1 MVLNLAHYKK
11 AIILRKYDASWPFII
26 AASWSVVIQV
36 GMAAVGTFIV
46 KRFSTPFSVG
56 FLLGVVI
63 FVAQQHLMLS
73 VTFWHVKYGD
83 FSANFAFSS
92 LSFSLFVVYGFFGCI
107 LFNYRQEI
115 MVAPIDAKGFGKRK
129 TALANTASEDA

>member
-1 MVLNLAHYKK
+1 MQ
-11 AIILRKYDASWPFII
+11 F
-26 AASWSVVIQV
+26 
-36 GMAAVGTFIV
+36 GMAVIGTFIV

-73 VTFWHVKYGD
+73 VTFWHTAYGD
-83 FSANFAFSS
+83 SGTNAVFSNF
-92 LSFSLFVVYGFFGCI
+92 SFSLFVLYTFFGLI
-107 LFNYRQEI
+107 LFNYREDI

-129 TALANTASEDA
+129 TPKTSVVDA